1 MGRSSHIGE
10 EMVMGS
16 EDAARVARETAQ
28 REAVEAERR
37 RQQAELD
44 RRVRE
49 QQDRDALD
57 RELRGAHGGDW

>member
-1 MGRSSHIGE
+1 
-10 EMVMGS
+10 MVMGSS

-44 RRVRE
+44 RKVRE